1 VQAGTSPVN
10 TEDSMSPLSAP
21 ILQIEMRKLTA
32 ANRSALWLDGLVQEI
47 GDELVGCRLL
57 LDIR

>member
-1 VQAGTSPVN
+1 
-10 TEDSMSPLSAP
+10 MSPLSAP